1 MVNSMRNLSKVL
13 EKSIGHQDL
22 IVLCSDLLNR
32 GFSKDLLYS
41 EFNNYLENHTYS
53 DDIEEEL
60 VDVLDILSGYHNP
73 YVIVNESGISM
84 KPINL

>member
-1 MVNSMRNLSKVL
+1 MKRTVFITGATSG
-13 EKSIGHQDL
+13 IGMATAKKLAPNYRLILCGRRQDRL
-22 IVLCSDLLNR
+22 
-32 GFSKDLLYS
+32 
-41 EFNNYLENHTYS
+41 